1 MTTSASSTA
10 KSSAAGKTKSA
21 TTAAAKPVTKAASK
35 GAVAAVPQP
44 SLRFYHS
51 AALRSKTNA
60 VLAAL
65 EASEDQQQHGEAV
78 ADLVQ
83 ELIEAGMDYYFLRAL
98 KMAQIGFVA
107 EQSARLGMSGAV
119 KLISSVSRK
128 FIMHMD
134 KQQLLIV
141 ASHIRALT

>member
-1 MTTSASSTA
+1 
-10 KSSAAGKTKSA
+10 
-21 TTAAAKPVTKAASK
+21 
-35 GAVAAVPQP
+35 
-44 SLRFYHS
+44 LRFYHS

-65 EASEDQQQHGEAV
+65 ETSADQPQHGEAV
-78 ADLVQ
+78 ADLVH

-134 KQQLLIV
+134 RQQLLIV